1 MIGNIITINNLF
13 NRLVIA
19 NDNEDQLLTYYIYG
33 KIFYK
38 LAKFEPIDLEDL
50 EQDGLDRSNLNVE
63 A

>member
-19 NDNEDQLLTYYIYG
+19 NENEDQLLTYYIYG

-38 LAKFEPIDLEDL
+38 LAKFDPIDLEDL
-50 EQDGLDRSNLNVE
+50 EQDGLDRAPNQNV
-63 A
+63 